1 MKKKVLIICVATV
14 VMVGLVIGAYL
25 LGRNSRKVLNE
36 REIAD
41 AAMAKEN
48 DICQSIMHILN
59 DPDSLERVTNLDPDE
74 WKTKITTYGPA
85 ETIYYTNYGG
95 HVRVTTEK
103 PAWED

>member
-1 MKKKVLIICVATV
+1 MKKKVLIICVAV
-14 VMVGLVIGAYL
+14 VMVGLIIGAYL
-25 LGRNSRKVLNE
+25 LGRNSVKVLNE
-36 REIAD
+36 KEIENT
-41 AAMAKEN
+41 AMAKEN

-74 WKTKITTYGPA
+74 YKTKITTYGPA

-95 HVRVTTEK
+95 RIRVSTEK

>member
-1 MKKKVLIICVATV
+1 MKKKVLICIVSI

-25 LGRNSRKVLNE
+25 LGRNSVKVLNE

-74 WKTKITTYGPA
+74 YKTKLTVYGPA
-85 ETIYYTNYGG
+85 EDIYYTNYGG
-95 HVRVTTEK
+95 HIRVSTEK